1 MQTNKS
7 KISIKRR
14 ITLGDIILI
23 SAALLT
29 AVLFFVIPF
38 FTAKS
43 GQTLTVTVKAS
54 DGLISNTYS
63 LAENRELTIKNN
75 GITLN
80 ISINDGVAY
89 VSASNC
95 RDNICKNSGNI
106 SRAGQSIVCAP
117 AGVALTVHGG
127 EKNADAVAG

>member
-1 MQTNKS
+1 M
-7 KISIKRR
+7 
-14 ITLGDIILI
+14 I

-29 AVLFFVIPF
+29 AVLLFVIPF

-63 LAENRELTIKNN
+63 LAENRELMIENN

-89 VSASNC
+89 VSESSC
-95 RDNICKNSGNI
+95 RDHICKNSGSI
-106 SRAGQSIVCAP
+106 SRSGQSIVCAP
-117 AGVALTVHGG
+117 AGVAITVNGG